1 MTTQLRY
8 IPCATFESA
17 IHAYVDGE
25 LAQTD
30 VKNLVVHLETCDGCR
45 DTIEAVRRQVRLHQ
59 DAVEIDRAVAG
70 FEKNAF
76 FTKLNAQLVGG
87 NLERLAQLL
96 YELGKAYFLAGND
109 SRLVA
114 FIHRKA
120 VAIERAHG
128 EGKRLTRETRELA
141 TKAGTVARPVA
152 QSIDRAQRLF
162 RSSPTQ
168 SRAGRIGVRS
178 GRGALDNARRFLE
191 ECLIL
196 RPTHV
201 PARLYLGYWFIRVD
215 RPVEA
220 IEEYRKVLAQP
231 GLEPMYRA
239 MALQAI
245 GNAHAYRRDYKKAIR
260 AFEEIVTIEPVARDN
275 RFFTIPLSLAM
286 FHSKLARFDR
296 AFEWFGKLIEAFPTK
311 VREARAVLDQAE
323 EFRALLE
330 RDRDFRS
337 ELQVRYPVLFAG

>member
-30 VKNLVVHLETCDGCR
+30 VKNLVVHLETCDACR
-45 DTIEAVRRQVRLHQ
+45 ETIEAVRRQVRLHQ

-70 FEKNAF
+70 FDKNSF
-76 FTKLNAQLVGG
+76 FGKLNEKLVGG
-87 NLERLAQLL
+87 NLDRLAQLL

-109 SRLVA
+109 SQLVA

-141 TKAGTVARPVA
+141 TKAGSVSRPVA

-162 RSSPTQ
+162 RSRTTP
-168 SRAGRIGVRS
+168 SRASRIGVRS

-196 RPTHV
+196 SPQHV
-201 PARLYLGYWFIRVD
+201 
-215 RPVEA
+215 
-220 IEEYRKVLAQP
+220 
-231 GLEPMYRA
+231 
-239 MALQAI
+239 
-245 GNAHAYRRDYKKAIR
+245 
-260 AFEEIVTIEPVARDN
+260 
-275 RFFTIPLSLAM
+275 
-286 FHSKLARFDR
+286 
-296 AFEWFGKLIEAFPTK
+296 
-311 VREARAVLDQAE
+311 
-323 EFRALLE
+323 
-330 RDRDFRS
+330 
-337 ELQVRYPVLFAG
+337 